1 MKGNFNPNPDFEYM
15 DGALAQNGCGVTYMG
30 EFWYFG
36 DDEKVSF
43 ITMFGI
49 RTSNNSKP
57 MTGYEL

>member
-36 DDEKVSF
+36 DNERVSF
-43 ITMFGI
+43 ISML
-49 RTSNNSKP
+49 R
-57 MTGYEL
+57 